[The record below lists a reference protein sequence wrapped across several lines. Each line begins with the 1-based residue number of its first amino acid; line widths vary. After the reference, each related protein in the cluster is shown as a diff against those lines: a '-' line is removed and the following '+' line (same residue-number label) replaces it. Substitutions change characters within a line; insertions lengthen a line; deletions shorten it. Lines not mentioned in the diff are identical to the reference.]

1 MLAPVNA
8 VKDDKALLAA
18 LNDIN
23 PKFGSFCEN
32 VCGDIFALPL
42 ISQKTKCLI
51 LVAIDVANQSIDAV
65 GAPFEAHVTMAL
77 RQGATIE
84 EIEEL
89 LLLTCAYAGA
99 NKSASGFAKLN
110 QIKAKI

>member
-1 MLAPVNA
+1 MSAPLNA
-8 VKDDKALLAA
+8 VKDDKDLLAA
-18 LNDIN
+18 LNGIN
-23 PKFGSFCEN
+23 PKFASFCET
-32 VCGDIFALPL
+32 VCGDIFGLPL

-51 LVAIDVANQSIDAV
+51 LVALDVANQSIDAV
-65 GAPFEAHVTMAL
+65 GAPFEAHVNMAL
-77 RQGATIE
+77 QQGASIE

-110 QIKAKI
+110 EIKSKF

>member
-1 MLAPVNA
+1 
-8 VKDDKALLAA
+8 
-18 LNDIN
+18 
-23 PKFGSFCEN
+23 
-32 VCGDIFALPL
+32 
-42 ISQKTKCLI
+42 
-51 LVAIDVANQSIDAV
+51 V

-77 RQGATIE
+77 QQGATIE